1 MAQGTPTVAGI
12 DYVVIIV
19 YFFLILG
26 FGTIFGIRTKTT
38 KDFFL
43 AGQRFPWWLIAMSC
57 VATTVGS
64 YSFIKYS
71 DAAFKYG
78 FSSTQ
83 TYLNDWF
90 IMPILMFGW
99 LPIIYFS
106 GVTSVPE
113 YFSRRFDR
121 KTRVAATVALLIYLI
136 GYIGINF
143 YTLGIAMNTLLPKL
157 GEFWWAALIGP
168 ICAVY
173 VTAGG
178 QITVIM
184 TDLVQGLLLL
194 LAGLVLFGV
203 GLHFVGGFSAF
214 WGAIEPPM
222 RPASAD
228 FNRPS
233 EFSFVGIFWQDG
245 MANTTMFYLINQG
258 MILRFLSARSVE
270 DSRKAATV
278 VVLVLMPLAAL
289 VVSGGGWLGRAMVNL
304 DLLPADTEAKA
315 VFVTVASVLCGPG
328 LFGFV
333 IAALTAALMST
344 ADTLINAVSSIIV
357 TDVWKPFI
365 VRDAADRHYLAV
377 GRAAAICAS
386 LAAILLVP
394 VYQRFESV
402 YQAHAAFTAA
412 ITPPLVVAVLLG
424 AFWHRYSPS
433 AAFWTIVGGMA
444 AIAVSMAVPKLVV
457 PFSHGVGPDGYRFM
471 RALYGLAVSG
481 AIGVG
486 VSFFTKPR
494 PKEELV
500 GLICSRTAAK
510 A

>member
-1 MAQGTPTVAGI
+1 MQGAPQVAGI
-12 DYVVIIV
+12 DYAVIIV

-26 FGTIFGIRTKTT
+26 FGSLFGVRTRTT

-71 DAAFKYG
+71 KVAFEHG
-78 FSSTQ
+78 LASTQ

-90 IMPILMFGW
+90 IMPIFMFGW
-99 LPIIYFS
+99 LPIIYLS
-106 GVTSVPE
+106 GVTSIPE

-121 KTRVAATVALLIYLI
+121 KTRVVATVVLLIYLV

-143 YTLGIAMNTLLPKL
+143 YTLGIALNALAPALSR
-157 GEFWWAALIGP
+157 FWWAALIGV

-178 QITVIM
+178 QVSVIM
-184 TDLVQGLLLL
+184 TDLVQGFLLIA
-194 LAGLVLFGV
+194 AGLLLFGV
-203 GLHFVGGFSAF
+203 GLHFLGGFSAF
-214 WGAIEPPM
+214 WNAIEPPM
-222 RPASAD
+222 RRTFSE

-233 EFSFVGIFWQDG
+233 DFSFVGIFWQDG
-245 MANTTMFYLINQG
+245 MANTTMLYLVNQG
-258 MILRFLSARSVE
+258 MILRFLSAKSPE
-270 DSRKAATV
+270 DARKAMTV
-278 VVLVLMPLAAL
+278 VVLILMPVAAI
-289 VVSGGGWLGRAMVNL
+289 VVSGGGWLGQAMVHL
-304 DLLPADTEAKA
+304 GLLSGETDANAI
-315 VFVTVASVLCGPG
+315 FVTVASVLCGPG

-344 ADTLINAVSSIIV
+344 ADTLINAVSAIAV
-357 TDVWKPFI
+357 TDVWKPY
-365 VRDAADRHYLAV
+365 VVHEGSDSYYLKV
-377 GRAAAICAS
+377 GRWAAIVAS

-394 VYQRFESV
+394 VYQRFGSV

-424 AFWHRYSPS
+424 AFWRRYSPT
-433 AAFWTIVGGMA
+433 AAFWTILGGMI
-444 AIAVSMAVPKLVV
+444 AITVSMPVPQLVA
-457 PFSHGVGPDGYRFM
+457 PFSHGVGPKGYHFM

-481 AIGVG
+481 AIGVI
-486 VSFFTKPR
+486 VTFFTE
-494 PKEELV
+494 PKRIEEIAGLV
-500 GLICSRTAAK
+500 CSRDAPTK
-510 A
+510 

>member
-1 MAQGTPTVAGI
+1 MAQGAPAVAGI
-12 DYVVIIV
+12 DYVVIVV
-19 YFFLILG
+19 YFFVILG

-71 DAAFKYG
+71 AAAFKYG
-78 FSSTQ
+78 FPSTQ

-90 IMPILMFGW
+90 IMPIFMFGW

-106 GVTSVPE
+106 GVTSIPE

-121 KTRVAATVALLIYLI
+121 KTRVAATVVLLVYLV

-143 YTLGIAMNTLLPKL
+143 YTLGIAMNSLVPQL
-157 GEFWWAALIGP
+157 GEFWWAALIGV
-168 ICAVY
+168 ICGVY

-178 QITVIM
+178 QISVIM
-184 TDLVQGLLLL
+184 TDLVQGFLLLI
-194 LAGLVLFGV
+194 AGLLLFGL
-203 GLHFVGGFSAF
+203 GLHFVGGFSVF
-214 WGAIEPPM
+214 WNAIEPPM
-222 RPASAD
+222 RHAFST

-245 MANTTMFYLINQG
+245 MANTTMLYLVNQG
-258 MILRFLSARSVE
+258 MILRFLSARSAE
-270 DSRKAATV
+270 DARKAMAV
-278 VVLVLMPLAAL
+278 VVLVLMPLAAI

-304 DLLPADTEAKA
+304 DLLSADTGAKGI
-315 VFVTVASVLCGPG
+315 FVTVASVLCGPG

-344 ADTLINAVSSIIV
+344 ADTYINAVSAIVV
-357 TDVWKPFI
+357 TDVWKPYI
-365 VRDAADRHYLAV
+365 VREATDRHYLRV
-377 GRAAAICAS
+377 GRWAAICAS
-386 LAAILLVP
+386 LTAILLVP
-394 VYQRFESV
+394 VFQRFNSV
-402 YQAHAAFTAA
+402 YQAHAEFTAA

-424 AFWHRYSPS
+424 AFWRRYSPT
-433 AAFWTIVGGMA
+433 AAFWTIVGGMI
-444 AIAVSMAVPKLVV
+444 AIAVSIPVPRLVM
-457 PFSHGVGPDGYRFM
+457 PFSHGVGPEGYRFM

-481 AIGVG
+481 AIGVL
-486 VSFFTKPR
+486 VSFFTEPR
-494 PKEELV
+494 PKDEIA
-500 GLICSRTAAK
+500 GLICSRTPRTE
-510 A
+510 